1 MFADHGA
8 DGSGE
13 PSAMDRGQPGV
24 AGAARGYAG
33 PGFGAF
39 RRPLGLGKSRHRGP
53 NPGLPLPPSD
63 FGVRGVL
70 PWIVIIWSGSAR
82 VTVRA
87 TAGCGR
93 ISTMLPPCPLRVLAT
108 SNRSDIAAESA
119 KRKPDTSIISCRVI
133 SDSWEVITP
142 LSCVIVLI
150 SATPDNTISGPD
162 APAATDVWSKLTAPY
177 IPPAKRTHYPDTHDF
192 EAGVGWQSPG
202 SVDTSRGLPDV
213 LAVPL
218 VGVAVHAD
226 HGQVAGGGQDRVR
239 PDRRSRHAVVPEN

>member
-1 MFADHGA
+1 MTPSVRIRSIGNVGGVN
-8 DGSGE
+8 GSGAVGRYARE
-13 PSAMDRGQPGV
+13 LDRSVYGHGDWSTSGPREFVGDDLAGDRAARAAPALPGV
-24 AGAARGYAG
+24 
-33 PGFGAF
+33 
-39 RRPLGLGKSRHRGP
+39 LGKSRHRGP
-53 NPGLPLPPSD
+53 NSGLPLPPSD

-70 PWIVIIWSGSAR
+70 PWIVIIWSGSTR
-82 VTVRA
+82 VTARA

-177 IPPAKRTHYPDTHDF
+177 IPAAKRTHYPDTHDF
-192 EAGVGWQSPG
+192 EAGVG
-202 SVDTSRGLPDV
+202 
-213 LAVPL
+213 
-218 VGVAVHAD
+218 
-226 HGQVAGGGQDRVR
+226 VR
-239 PDRRSRHAVVPEN
+239 CRSRDLAAPPRPPGR